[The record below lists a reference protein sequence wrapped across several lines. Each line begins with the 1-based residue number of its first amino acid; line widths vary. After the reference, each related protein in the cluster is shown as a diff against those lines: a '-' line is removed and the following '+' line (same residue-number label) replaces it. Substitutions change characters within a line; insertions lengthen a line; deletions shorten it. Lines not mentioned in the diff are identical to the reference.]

1 MRDIKEMSAKEIRE
15 YIVNHNVMKLKEV
28 HEFIENVLMEEINTL
43 DMNKVL
49 TKILPKLLTPKSA
62 KEIIIASDDRNS
74 FNYFD
79 EYTGEDCLEEY
90 KKYPKINEAYIQ
102 AVEIRIFELS
112 TFIYEEPFG
121 KFQEDREFIV
131 PRNKDVDYL
140 VKNTEYPHH
149 ILG

>member
-1 MRDIKEMSAKEIRE
+1 MRDVKEMSAKEIRE
-15 YIVNHNVMKLKEV
+15 YIANHNVMKLKEV
-28 HEFIENVLMEEINTL
+28 HDFIENLLMEEVSTL

-74 FNYFD
+74 FNYFN
-79 EYTGEDCLEEY
+79 EYIGEDCLENY
-90 KKYPKINEAYIQ
+90 KKYPNIKDAYVQ

-112 TFIYEEPFG
+112 TFICEEPFG
-121 KFQEDREFIV
+121 EFQEDRDFII
-131 PRNKDVDYL
+131 PRNKDVNYL
-140 VKNTEYPHH
+140 VKNAEYPHH